1 MVCTCSAYK
10 LGKNKCSYN
19 QVQLNLLHPEDL
31 SKKLEVVETAEDST
45 VQPGDNG
52 IFYFAKLGNETVVKV
67 VIYAVYANPA
77 AMSDGKYEW
86 TLVKREHCKKSCR
99 GRILKPIQR
108 FGRLGRRNSLNETD
122 NVTAKDMWKETKHLF
137 IAIDEASTHLAEHNG
152 TQKVRLLFGILNPD
166 NNELLGASVSG
177 PIRVLANNDVPK
189 GAASIVVDADI
200 SKDWEGWTAPLQDST
215 PLTKRTTRSP
225 LATIYPLQETPP
237 GVQVSQAA
245 AQSPA
250 TDGFVTPAPTLPGTA
265 NQKRNAASGQMEPKL
280 KRTKTTVDAQRKL
293 SLDPPPTPQPDTV
306 ENVDESEQKSQSKN
320 MDSKGGPVQPSMFLP
335 PGTLAAD
342 SAYAAYMSHYSV
354 HPALLAQAQ
363 DQYWKCIE
371 AWRAWYS
378 KMMPVCIA
386 DGNAMSKGGK
396 EEHAL
401 PTTPAPIRMPKA
413 VARRESL

>member
-19 QVQLNLLHPEDL
+19 QVQLNLLHPEDR

-52 IFYFAKLGNETVVKV
+52 IYYFAKLRNGTVVKV

-77 AMSDGKYEW
+77 AMSGGKYEW

-122 NVTAKDMWKETKHLF
+122 NLTAKDMWKETKHLF

-166 NNELLGASVSG
+166 NHELLGASVSG

-189 GAASIVVDADI
+189 GAASIVVDANI
-200 SKDWEGWTAPLQDST
+200 SKDWEGWSAPAQDST
-215 PLTKRTTRSP
+215 PLTKGATRSP
-225 LATIYPLQETPP
+225 LATIYPQQESPS

-245 AQSPA
+245 AQSPP
-250 TDGFVTPAPTLPGTA
+250 TDGFATPAPTLPGSA
-265 NQKRNAASGQMEPKL
+265 NQKRNAVPSRIEPNP
-280 KRTKTTVDAQRKL
+280 KRTKSSVDAQRKL
-293 SLDPPPTPQPDTV
+293 SLDPPPTPKLDTV
-306 ENVDESEQKSQSKN
+306 ENVDESDQKSQSQD
-320 MDSKGGPVQPSMFLP
+320 MDSKGRPVRPSMFLP

-354 HPALLAQAQ
+354 HPALMAQAQ

-386 DGNAMSKGGK
+386 NGDATMKGGK

-401 PTTPAPIRMPKA
+401 PTTPAPIRMSKA